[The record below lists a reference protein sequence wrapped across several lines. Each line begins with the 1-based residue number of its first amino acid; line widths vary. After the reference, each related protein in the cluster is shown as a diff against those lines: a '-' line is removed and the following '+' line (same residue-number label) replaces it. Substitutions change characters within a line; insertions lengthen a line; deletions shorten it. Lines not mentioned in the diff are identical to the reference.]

1 MKLLGLT
8 GGVGMGKSTAA
19 KILVERGVPF
29 MDSDELARRI
39 VEPGEPALA
48 EIRQTFGNAVIGPDG
63 RLRRDVLA
71 RVVFSDPAARQQLE
85 AITHP
90 RIGVLWKKQAESWRG
105 GQVPVACVA
114 IPLLFEIG
122 AEKEFD
128 ATVCVACSPAT
139 QQGRLRDRGW
149 TDEQIRQRIA
159 AQLPVEKKIAR
170 ATYVIWSEGGLDV
183 LRAQIERILSR

>member
-19 KILVERGVPF
+19 KILVERGVPI

-48 EIRQTFGNAVIGPDG
+48 EIRQTFGDAVIGPDG

-71 RVVFSDPAARQQLE
+71 RVVFSDPAARQKLE

-183 LRAQIERILSR
+183 LRAQIERVLSR

>member
-48 EIRQTFGNAVIGPDG
+48 EIRQTFGDAVIGPDG